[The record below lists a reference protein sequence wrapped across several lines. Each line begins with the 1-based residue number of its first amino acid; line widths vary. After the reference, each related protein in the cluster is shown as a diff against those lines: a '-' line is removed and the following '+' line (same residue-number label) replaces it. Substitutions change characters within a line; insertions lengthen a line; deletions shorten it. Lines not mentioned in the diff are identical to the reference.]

1 MSEPMPTLPTQS
13 PFTYPNPNSSAS
25 PSFTQDDTF
34 MPNPSASPSFTQDD
48 TFMPE
53 PIQPMPTFT
62 QTAFSQPAVHTQHT
76 HPAQTNPTEKEKY
89 EIWAMKMEYWI
100 QNADHNLWRIVQQ
113 GNSPKRLGKDAKGN
127 TIVHPPVSLD
137 EHVAVQRENK
147 VRTLLLQALPEDHM
161 PDFHHYDDARDIWM
175 AVKARFGGNEESK
188 KMKKTMLK
196 QQFAEFSVTEEEGL
210 HKGYDR
216 FQKILSQLNQVQA
229 RPDNDD
235 INLKF
240 LRALPSSWSQVAL
253 ALKTRGGLES
263 MSFDDLYNKLRSLEL
278 DVRIGHSYSVKAAA
292 APTHSAFIRAA
303 SSGSNPTCSDQQRI
317 VPSVSQT
324 SGRSDNVMEC
334 VLHSFVAENEQ
345 DQDMIYEDFDQVD
358 QLEMEEMDLKWQM
371 AMLSLRINRFEKK
384 AGRKMNYNNQQ
395 PARFDRRKVRCYK
408 CLQLGHF
415 ARECNVKTV
424 DDKARYSAFKVT
436 EVKTDEPKALVSVD
450 SMVNWSDHAAENTT
464 GAVEKVYG
472 MMAGFHAES
481 ADASDASDAAA
492 EFAMMGISPKV
503 QNCPLGC
510 DSKIN
515 DLNHMYN
522 NLDRLYNDCYIK
534 VQAYQHAVKTLESQK
549 EKKEWEV
556 KFEATLARFEK
567 WKESSKNLKNLID
580 SSMSTRTK
588 VGLGFQEYFGVDEVF
603 DLSTPSVFYS
613 DPVEKEVKPLYSTF
627 VKAGEMHAVP
637 PPITGT
643 YMPSPYQS
651 DIEETQVSYGS
662 KSDNNISDTISES
675 NDFVSCDNSDKS
687 SDSETHASC
696 DSSLKTQ
703 TKDIPPAVD
712 IQTLPES
719 DVEDP
724 NSTTGSPSFSCSEN
738 VKSPRIICNKSGV
751 NNRKVCKNN
760 FVRVKKC
767 FVCGSKLHLI
777 KDCDFYNCV
786 DSVPCKFKAASVP
799 AGSRNSSASVP
810 ADRSDPADSRNRP
823 AVNPADRPH
832 PAGWS
837 KRPATVSAGRPVSA
851 GWLNP
856 AARPFFRPSSVYNTN
871 WSNIYDPMIK
881 GRWGTAGDPSTDN
894 DIGIVDSGC
903 SRSMTGNKE
912 KLDDFVQ
919 IKGGIVK
926 FGGGDGR
933 ISGKGTIRT
942 SKLDFE
948 NVYYVE
954 ELQHFNLFSVSQICD
969 KKNKVLFTDTDCLVL
984 SEEFQLPDASQVVLR
999 IPRKH
1004 DLYTFHISDLQPEQK
1019 VTCLVAKASLDEST
1033 RWHRRMAHVNFKT
1046 INKLAKEGLVD
1057 GLPLK
1062 VFTNEHNCVA
1072 CNKGKQHKASY
1083 KHISAV
1089 RLITET
1095 LQLLHMDLFGPTNIR
1110 SIDQKYYSLVVTDD
1124 FSRFSWTF
1132 FLSTKDETFYVLKE
1146 FITLIENQLNKKV
1159 KGIRCDNGTEF
1170 KNAKLIELCGEKG
1183 IKRDYSNPRTPQQN
1197 GVAER
1202 KNRTLIEAAR
1212 TMLADS
1218 KLPTMF
1224 WTEAVSMACYV
1235 LTRVSITNPH
1245 NKTPYE
1251 LISGKVPQISH
1262 LKPFGCQVTILNTS
1276 DYLGKFEG
1284 KTDEGYLVG
1293 YASNSKAYRVY
1304 NLPNKRVEET
1314 LNLRFLEDKPNVQGI
1329 GHEWYFDLDY
1339 LTDLLGYTHFK
1350 TDTPAGTQDHDSD
1363 SEVDEQVIVLPSF
1376 PSNVL
1381 QALHQAM
1388 VLVLWNAMQIMQKSL
1403 LSFKDKNM
1411 KLRTQLHDMVISE
1424 IYVKLKRYSNSVG
1437 IVSADNVLLVVILL
1451 IAFHL
1456 LVVLNLLMRADPAA
1470 STSVSADFIPVHA
1483 DESTLPPG
1491 QVLGSSENTTRFP
1504 VPSDVCKD
1512 QISSGIFTSSSYDD
1526 DFRATLTNLAPAV
1539 EVNPVPTKRVNT
1551 IHPQSQILGDLASPV
1566 LTRSR
1571 AQKSKFGESA
1581 FIGYIQDQQ
1590 RTNHTDQLHC
1600 LSACFLSQLEPTSI
1614 AKALEDPDWVDAMQE
1629 EMQQFI
1635 NQQVWK
1641 LVPLPAG
1648 KHAIGTKWILKNKRD
1663 ARGIVVRNKAR
1674 LVAQGHRQEEGI
1686 DYDEVFAPVARIEA
1700 IRLFL
1705 AFASYMGFLVYQL
1718 DVKSA
1723 FLYGEIEEE
1732 VYVTQP
1738 KGFEDPYFPKHVYRV
1753 VKALYGLHQA
1763 PRAWYARL
1771 SAFLLQHNY
1780 RRGTIDKTLFIK
1792 KDSRDIL
1799 LVQQRSIKVKELQ
1812 ERWTIKAFKLSY
1824 QQRYEHVGPKV
1835 TSLQDGEKRLCLVD
1849 DLKVFKITYSHT
1861 SQDKGTNSILKSMIT
1876 TPYSQEKEK
1885 EKKTKTKVKA
1895 ITYTYYK
1902 FIIDLYLGSTS
1913 GIRACALRNFDL
1925 EVMEF
1930 KTTQNN
1936 ALAKLP
1942 MLKLGEYKMWEIR
1955 IKQYFHIQ
1963 EYALW
1968 DVIENGNS

>member
-1 MSEPMPTLPTQS
+1 MSEPMPTIPTQS
-13 PFTYPNPNSSAS
+13 PFTYPN
-25 PSFTQDDTF
+25 
-34 MPNPSASPSFTQDD
+34 PNPSASPSFTQDD
-48 TFMPE
+48 TSESFIPE
-53 PIQPMPTFT
+53 PTQPMPTFT
-62 QTAFSQPAVHTQHT
+62 QTAFSQPAFSQPNQSIFSQPAVHFQQTQPT
-76 HPAQTNPTEKEKY
+76 QTNQTGQQYPNNVQSQQFQQFQTATISANNAKFPYLEKEKY

-175 AVKARFGGNEESK
+175 AVKARF
-188 KMKKTMLK
+188 
-196 QQFAEFSVTEEEGL
+196 
-210 HKGYDR
+210 
-216 FQKILSQLNQVQA
+216 QKILSQLNQVQA

-240 LRALPSSWSQVAL
+240 LRALPSSGHQL
-253 ALKTRGGLES
+253 LGIK
-263 MSFDDLYNKLRSLEL
+263 NKSR
-278 DVRIGHSYSVKAAA
+278 V
-292 APTHSAFIRAA
+292 
-303 SSGSNPTCSDQQRI
+303 CI

-324 SGRSDNVMEC
+324 PGHSNNVMEC

-436 EVKTDEPKALVSVD
+436 EVKSDEPKALVSVD
-450 SMVNWSDHAAENTT
+450 SMVNWSDHAAENKT
-464 GAVEKVYG
+464 GEVEKVYG
-472 MMAGFHAES
+472 MMAGLHADNGG
-481 ADASDASDAAA
+481 ADASNGGADASNGAA
-492 EFAMMGISPKV
+492 EFDMMGISPKV

-534 VQAYQHAVKTLESQK
+534 VQAYQNAVKTLESQKDWYHKTQMALEEKIRVLTANLENTTNTLSYTETLHDQAQK

-556 KFEATLARFEK
+556 KYEATLARFEK
-567 WKESSKNLKNLID
+567 WKESSKNLNKLIN

-588 VGLGFQEYFGVDEVF
+588 IGLGFKEYFGEDEVF
-603 DLSTPSVFYS
+603 DLSRPSTMYPE
-613 DPVEKEVKPLYSTF
+613 PVEQEVNPLYSRF

-637 PPITGT
+637 PSITGT
-643 YMPSPYQS
+643 YMPTPYKS

-662 KSDNNISDTISES
+662 KSDNKTSEPLSES

-687 SDSETHASC
+687 SDSETYASC

-703 TKDIPPAVD
+703 TKDFPPTVD
-712 IQTLPES
+712 IKTLPES
-719 DVEDP
+719 D
-724 NSTTGSPSFSCSEN
+724 F
-738 VKSPRIICNKSGV
+738 
-751 NNRKVCKNN
+751 
-760 FVRVKKC
+760 
-767 FVCGSKLHLI
+767 
-777 KDCDFYNCV
+777 
-786 DSVPCKFKAASVP
+786 VPCKSQAASVP
-799 AGSRNSSASVP
+799 AGSSNSS
-810 ADRSDPADSRNRP
+810 
-823 AVNPADRPH
+823 
-832 PAGWS
+832 
-837 KRPATVSAGRPVSA
+837 
-851 GWLNP
+851 
-856 AARPFFRPSSVYNTN
+856 
-871 WSNIYDPMIK
+871 
-881 GRWGTAGDPSTDN
+881 
-894 DIGIVDSGC
+894 GIVLLMDLICLYRNDRDDGALLL
-903 SRSMTGNKE
+903 RPQQVTLGGIKDHNFGGPRVM
-912 KLDDFVQ
+912 LDLINPHGFTINDPQGRLKPELAWVSQ
-919 IKGGIVK
+919 GGIVK

-984 SEEFQLPDASQVVLR
+984 SEEFQLPDESQVVLR

-1057 GLPLK
+1057 GLPPK
-1062 VFTNEHNCVA
+1062 VFTNAHNCVA

-1089 RLITET
+1089 RLITES

-1132 FLSTKDETFYVLKE
+1132 FLGTKDETFYVLKE
-1146 FITLIENQLNKKV
+1146 FIALIENQLNKKV

-1224 WTEAVSMACYV
+1224 WTEAVSTACYV
-1235 LTRVSITNPH
+1235 LNRVSITNPH

-1251 LISGKVPQISH
+1251 LISGKV
-1262 LKPFGCQVTILNTS
+1262 
-1276 DYLGKFEG
+1276 GKA
-1284 KTDEGYLVG
+1284 DEGYLVG

-1314 LNLRFLEDKPNVQGI
+1314 LNLRFLEDKPNVRELVMSGTQETNI
-1329 GHEWYFDLDY
+1329 N
-1339 LTDLLGYTHFK
+1339 
-1350 TDTPAGTQDHDSD
+1350 AGTQDHDSD
-1363 SEVDEQVIVLPSF
+1363 SDVDEQVIVVPSF
-1376 PSNVL
+1376 PSNSFAGPSSSNGPSVMERNADYAEELAKL
-1381 QALHQAM
+1381 QRQEYEAKDAAARYGYLFSQATAEILCQAEAEIRNQG
-1388 VLVLWNAMQIMQKSL
+1388 VSAV
-1403 LSFKDKNM
+1403 KDTAGIDSAV
-1411 KLRTQLHDMVISE
+1411 REPAD
-1424 IYVKLKRYSNSVG
+1424 
-1437 IVSADNVLLVVILL
+1437 IVSADGVSTGSPS
-1451 IAFHL
+1451 ADS
-1456 LVVLNLLMRADPAA
+1456 DPAGGNPA
-1470 STSVSADFIPVHA
+1470 DSFQPAGVCNPADESNPAVSSSVSADFNPVYA

-1491 QVLGSSENTTRFP
+1491 QQLGSSENTTRFP
-1504 VPSDVCKD
+1504 VPSDVCMD
-1512 QISSGIFTSSSYDD
+1512 QLSSGIFTSSSYDD

-1566 LTRSR
+1566 MTRSR
-1571 AQKSKFGESA
+1571 SQKSKFGESA

-1674 LVAQGHRQEEGI
+1674 LVAQGHRQRRVLEYDDGI
-1686 DYDEVFAPVARIEA
+1686 CNSGTKIEA
-1700 IRLFL
+1700 IRLIL
-1705 AFASYMGFLVYQL
+1705 AFACIRLSGISAM

-1738 KGFEDPYFPKHVYRV
+1738 KGFEDFPIFQSNVYRV
-1753 VKALYGLHQA
+1753 SKLCMGLIKPSACQEIFSSI
-1763 PRAWYARL
+1763 L
-1771 SAFLLQHNY
+1771 SGIPVSIICD
-1780 RRGTIDKTLFIK
+1780 R
-1792 KDSRDIL
+1792 DSRFVSNFWKPLQNALGTNLDMIGDKVMLKVLPWKGVVRFGKRGKLNPRYVGPFKVLEKVRSVAYKLELPQELSRILEIKDCEVKQLKRSRIL
-1799 LVQQRSIKVKELQ
+1799 LVKVRWNSRRGLEFTW
-1812 ERWTIKAFKLSY
+1812 EREDQF
-1824 QQRYEHVGPKV
+1824 R
-1835 TSLQDGEKRLCLVD
+1835 
-1849 DLKVFKITYSHT
+1849 
-1861 SQDKGTNSILKSMIT
+1861 
-1876 TPYSQEKEK
+1876 
-1885 EKKTKTKVKA
+1885 KKYPHLFTKTA
-1895 ITYTYYK
+1895 P
-1902 FIIDLYLGSTS
+1902 SSSATS
-1913 GIRACALRNFDL
+1913 
-1925 EVMEF
+1925 
-1930 KTTQNN
+1930 
-1936 ALAKLP
+1936 
-1942 MLKLGEYKMWEIR
+1942 
-1955 IKQYFHIQ
+1955 
-1963 EYALW
+1963 
-1968 DVIENGNS
+1968 